1 MTIAPW
7 KYHVFLSFRGED
19 TRKGFTDHLH
29 AALEQRGIITFLDD
43 KLNRGEVISDQLLLA
58 IDESL
63 ISLVILSESYASSS
77 WCLDELQR
85 ILESKK
91 SLGREVIPIFYKVD
105 PSDVRHQRGTFA
117 CALQKHGDRFSEN
130 KETVQRCEDA
140 LKEVA
145 NISGYDCRD
154 RHEGKLIEEI
164 VADVWSKLQP
174 KLSYCFSNELV
185 GIESKIEQVNSLLK
199 IGLDDGHCR
208 FLGIWGMSGI
218 GKTTLARE
226 IFERICGDFDMSC
239 FLANVK
245 EKSETKQGLVY
256 LQRKLLSKLKIR
268 DLEVDDTYEGRNLIR
283 NLLCNKK
290 LLLVLD
296 DVSEISQLE
305 NLSIKQAWLGC
316 GSQVIVTTRNLHVL
330 IAHGEFEIYEAELL
344 NGNESLQLLCKRAF
358 KRNKPKEDYVK
369 LCKSFIHYAA
379 GLPLTLKVLGS
390 YLCGRSELEW
400 KVALE
405 IIKKFPPTDVLKR
418 LRVSYDALGEVEK
431 KTFLDIACFFKGMV
445 KDQLTQIFEIC
456 EFYPQLA
463 IRELVEKCLIIEYYS
478 DHGTWCLGMHDI
490 LQEMGTTI
498 VLEESPNDPSRRS
511 RLWSLKDIG
520 RVMTKNKGSDVL
532 EVIHLQSSTPYDS
545 NWDPEAFTMMC
556 NLRILII
563 ACEVH
568 LPHGLKCLPSS
579 LKILEWKSYPLNSL
593 PSGENLD
600 QLGVLKMHH
609 SKIEQLWKR
618 THILEK
624 LKFIDLSYSEEFRT
638 TPDFSMLPNLE
649 QLVLEGCI
657 KLVEVHP
664 SLAQHKKLLVL
675 DFKNCKNLKAL
686 PTRMEMDSLNKL
698 ILSGCLKIKKLP
710 EFGKNMNNLL
720 VLDVK
725 NCKNL
730 VYLPSSICN
739 LKSLRI
745 LNILGCSKFSSL
757 PENLNENKCLEEL
770 DLSETAIREIPSSI
784 TGLQNLKL
792 LYLRG
797 CKGLSSRPNSLVR
810 RLLSPV
816 QEVFGLHNE
825 SPTSSMNFSFISSL
839 ASLKKLNLGYCNLK
853 AGSIP
858 NELGC
863 LTSLEWL
870 CLGGTDFGNAT
881 GGNWV
886 LPPSLK
892 YLLLHNCNLND
903 GSIPN
908 ALNSL
913 SALETLGLAGN
924 NFTHIPAGCI
934 SNLLHLRNLHLS
946 HCPWLKFLPDL
957 PPNLQRIDTVA
968 CHSLQ
973 TLSYPELLLKCMAFS
988 NVSVESIPPH
998 MHTNN
1003 IRAGIWWTLGGEIP
1017 SWFHN
1022 QDFKVLDKIDS
1033 RDVVQV
1039 DYDSIVSMEVDIADF
1054 RGSSESWGISLCV
1067 VVQDVDLDDDVFDL
1081 YLGMTH
1087 KASKEEFVKEDLQ
1100 WRVFFEGHSHQTLT
1114 MYLPSSNFAVDCI
1127 KAEFIFYTTKTM
1139 LAEVELDMKADSGD
1153 HGKFIISKCG
1163 WRVTRKEDVEEWL
1176 RTIQKCSRTSDKN
1189 KILSQE
1195 SVHGKRYREGEEDL
1209 QEGHCQ

>member
-85 ILESKK
+85 ILESKNLWVEK
-91 SLGREVIPIFYKVD
+91 LSQSSI
-105 PSDVRHQRGTFA
+105 
-117 CALQKHGDRFSEN
+117 RFSEN
-130 KETVQRCEDA
+130 KEKVQRWKDA
-140 LKEVA
+140 LQEVA
-145 NISGYDCRD
+145 NISGYDSRD

-199 IGLDDGHCR
+199 IGLDDGRRH

-218 GKTTLARE
+218 GKTTLARV
-226 IFERICGDFDMSC
+226 IFERICGHFDISC

-245 EKSETKQGLVY
+245 EKSETRQGLLY

-268 DLEVDDTYEGRNLIR
+268 DLEVDDTYEGKNLIR

-296 DVSEISQLE
+296 DVSEIRQLE
-305 NLSIKQAWLGC
+305 NLSIKQAWLGR
-316 GSQVIVTTRNLHVL
+316 GSRVIVTTRNLQVL

-344 NGNESLQLLCKRAF
+344 NDHESLQLLCKRAF
-358 KRNKPKEDYVK
+358 KRDKPKEDYVK
-369 LCKSFIHYAA
+369 LCKSVILYAA
-379 GLPLTLKVLGS
+379 GLPLTLEVLGS
-390 YLCGRSELEW
+390 YFCRRSQLEW

-405 IIKKFPPTDVLKR
+405 KIKKFPPTDILKR
-418 LRVSYDALGEVEK
+418 LRVSFDALGEVEK
-431 KTFLDIACFFKGMV
+431 TIFLDIACFFKGMV
-445 KDQLTQIFEIC
+445 KDQVTQIFEIC
-456 EFYPQLA
+456 ELYPQLA

-490 LQEMGTTI
+490 LQELGTTI

-511 RLWSLKDIG
+511 RLWSLKDID
-520 RVMTKNKGSDVL
+520 RVMTKNKGSDML

-545 NWDPEAFTMMC
+545 NWDLEVFSMMC

-563 ACEVH
+563 SCDVH

-593 PSGENLD
+593 PSGGNLD

-618 THILEK
+618 TYILEK
-624 LKFIDLSYSEEFRT
+624 LKFIDLSYSEDFRT
-638 TPDFSMLPNLE
+638 TPNFSTLPNLE

-664 SLAQHKKLLVL
+664 SLAQHKKLVVL
-675 DFKNCKNLKAL
+675 DFKDCKNLKVL

-710 EFGKNMNNLL
+710 EFGKYMSNLW

-725 NCKNL
+725 NCKKL

-739 LKSLRI
+739 LKSLKV
-745 LNILGCSKFSSL
+745 LNIFGCSKFSSL

-770 DLSETAIREIPSSI
+770 ELSGTAIREIPSSI
-784 TGLQNLKL
+784 IGLQNLKL
-792 LYLRG
+792 LYLRR
-797 CKGLSSRPNSLVR
+797 CKGLSSRSNSLVR
-810 RLLSPV
+810 SLLSPV

-825 SPTSSMNFSFISSL
+825 SPTISKYLSSISSV
-839 ASLKKLNLGYCNLK
+839 ASLKELNLEYCNLK

-858 NELGC
+858 KEIGC
-863 LTSLEWL
+863 LTSLEFL
-870 CLGGTDFGNAT
+870 SLARNDFGNEST
-881 GGNWV
+881 GNWV
-886 LPPSLK
+886 LPPTLK
-892 YLLLHNCNLND
+892 NLYICNCNLND
-903 GSIPN
+903 GSIPSD
-908 ALNSL
+908 LNSL
-913 SALETLGLAGN
+913 SALETLSLSGN

-934 SNLLHLRNLHLS
+934 SNLLHLQNLHLS
-946 HCPWLKFLPDL
+946 HCPRLKFLPDL
-957 PPNLQRIDTVA
+957 PPNLQRIDTIA
-968 CHSLQ
+968 CHSMH
-973 TLSYPELLLKCMAFS
+973 TLSFPELLLKCIAFS
-988 NVSVESIPPH
+988 NVSVESI
-998 MHTNN
+998 NS
-1003 IRAGIWWTLGGEIP
+1003 RVGIWWTLEGEIP

-1022 QDFKVLDKIDS
+1022 QDFQVLDKIENGDFA
-1033 RDVVQV
+1033 QV
-1039 DYDSIVSMEVDIADF
+1039 DSDSIVSMEVDIADF
-1054 RGSSESWGISLCV
+1054 RCSSESWGISLCV
-1067 VVQDVDLDDDVFDL
+1067 VIQDVDLDDDVFDL

-1087 KASKEEFVKEDLQ
+1087 KASEEKFFKKDLR
-1100 WRVFFEGHSHQTLT
+1100 WDVMFEGHSHQTLT
-1114 MYLPSSNFAVDCI
+1114 MYLPSSNFVVDCI
-1127 KAEFIFYTTKTM
+1127 KVELIFYTTKTM
-1139 LAEVELDMKADSGD
+1139 RAEAELDMKAESGD
-1153 HGKFIISKCG
+1153 HGKFIISKCA

-1176 RTIQKCSRTSDKN
+1176 RTIQQCSSTSDNN
-1189 KILSQE
+1189 KILSQKF
-1195 SVHGKRYREGEEDL
+1195 VHGKRYREGEDDL
-1209 QEGHCQ
+1209 QEEVTVNETHSARQRKLKWFS